1 MHLMHARGPSPSHGS
16 DRLLDSQLLIG
27 MLHVVC
33 QKQLTTCWHVSPVE
47 LDLFLIDSADWIHA
61 AASLVEADLNGVM
74 YAVAQLAD
82 TNADFAGMISPC
94 RCLHHSVCLKS
105 LIHIPL

>member
-1 MHLMHARGPSPSHGS
+1 MGLVKAANPMALEYTFLSHQWETPGHPFP
-16 DRLLDSQLLIG
+16 

-94 RCLHHSVCLKS
+94 RCLHHNS
-105 LIHIPL
+105 